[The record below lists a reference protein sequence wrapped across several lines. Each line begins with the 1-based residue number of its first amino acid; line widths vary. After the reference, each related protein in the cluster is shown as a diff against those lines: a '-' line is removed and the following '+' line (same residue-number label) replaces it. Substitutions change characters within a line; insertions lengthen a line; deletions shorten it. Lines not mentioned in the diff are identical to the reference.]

1 MGSTDWEAILRS
13 ILLQQKV
20 DADASEAAQYLE
32 VVASVS
38 GDKLVIV
45 FRKNIS
51 GIHQRLGEIS
61 LSPDDDQEIDTIAW
75 VATAVARANALEK
88 DVQDLQ
94 AKYEEQGDIIEKLR
108 SQLDDFT
115 KAKKDHEDA
124 LLEKFRELLNTK
136 KLKIRN
142 QQRLLATA
150 KVNPETGSCN
160 DSIPST

>member
-1 MGSTDWEAILRS
+1 MSSTDWEAILRS
-13 ILLQQKV
+13 VLLQQKV

-61 LSPDDDQEIDTIAW
+61 LSQDDDQEIDTIAW
-75 VATAVARANALEK
+75 VATAVIRANALEK
-88 DVQDLQ
+88 DVRDLQ
-94 AKYEEQGDIIEKLR
+94 AKYEEQGDIIKNLR
-108 SQLDDFT
+108 TQLDDFT
-115 KAKKDHEDA
+115 KAKKNHEDA

-150 KVNPETGSCN
+150 KVNPETGSCS
-160 DSIPST
+160 DSISST